1 MLKKLYNKYSD
12 PQKEGM
18 EKDATFGN
26 GIKAEDACLMKKANC
41 FKLTSMKFKRPL
53 GIKNICKPAEKE
65 TLK

>member
-1 MLKKLYNKYSD
+1 
-12 PQKEGM
+12 M

-26 GIKAEDACLMKKANC
+26 GIKAEDACLMKKAIC

-53 GIKNICKPAEKE
+53 GMKHISQQGKKE